1 MSLCHSGKLGVDN
14 WCGLDRD
21 DEDGGDDHDD
31 GGDGD
36 HDYGGDGGENS
47 RNDEYDEN
55 DDKEAMKLSY
65 NSMTSLTLRAVIIT
79 TVDIVCN
86 LSILLMIIEAKMMTV
101 MKVNITIMVVSL
113 SIT

>member
-21 DEDGGDDHDD
+21 DEDGGDD
-31 GGDGD
+31 
-36 HDYGGDGGENS
+36 GENS

-55 DDKEAMKLSY
+55 DDKEVMILSY
-65 NSMTSLTLRAVIIT
+65 NSMTSLTLRAVLIT
-79 TVDIVCN
+79 TVGIVCN
-86 LSILLMIIEAKMMTV
+86 LSILLMIIEAKMVTV
-101 MKVNITIMVVSL
+101 MEVNITIMVVSL

>member
-21 DEDGGDDHDD
+21 DEDGGDD
-31 GGDGD
+31 
-36 HDYGGDGGENS
+36 GENS
-47 RNDEYDEN
+47 GNDEYDEN
-55 DDKEAMKLSY
+55 DDKEAMILSY

-79 TVDIVCN
+79 TVDIVCS
-86 LSILLMIIEAKMMTV
+86 LYILLMIIEAKMMTV
-101 MKVNITIMVVSL
+101 MEAIIITIMVVSP

>member
-21 DEDGGDDHDD
+21 DEDGGD
-31 GGDGD
+31 
-36 HDYGGDGGENS
+36 GGENS
-47 RNDEYDEN
+47 RNYEYDEN

-79 TVDIVCN
+79 TVDIVYS
-86 LSILLMIIEAKMMTV
+86 LSILLMIIEAKTVTV
-101 MKVNITIMVVSL
+101 MEVNITIMIERL
-113 SIT
+113 SITYCWKYLSSPG

>member
-21 DEDGGDDHDD
+21 YEDGGDDHDD
-31 GGDGD
+31 GGDD
-36 HDYGGDGGENS
+36 GENS

-55 DDKEAMKLSY
+55 DDKEAMILSY

-86 LSILLMIIEAKMMTV
+86 LSILFMIIEAKMVTV
-101 MKVNITIMVVSL
+101 MEVNITIVVVSL